1 MTLTTFE
8 TLNGIFSIIFVAI
21 SIIIGL
27 IIASKYPKFKQRAYI
42 LIGIVWMGIV
52 SPWYP
57 STVSTIA
64 NLLFGT
70 PIPDELYLAL
80 GNVLLPII
88 SICWMTAFTDL
99 KYKKYQKVIV
109 GLFIIFGIIYEVFFF
124 YFLFTDITV
133 IGQVT
138 GPVDVKYGLIITLY
152 QLILLVIIII
162 TGTIFARQSLKSE
175 DHLLNLKGRFL
186 LLAFYSFFIGSVL
199 DIFSTENILLL
210 IIARIILITSS
221 IEFYCGF
228 LLPRWMQ
235 ELFKK

>member
-175 DHLLNLKGRFL
+175 DHLLN
-186 LLAFYSFFIGSVL
+186 
-199 DIFSTENILLL
+199 
-210 IIARIILITSS
+210 
-221 IEFYCGF
+221 
-228 LLPRWMQ
+228 
-235 ELFKK
+235 